1 MNSTKLRNGGQV
13 YIKDGPTK
21 PPLATITNVK
31 QEAPPLTPT
40 FTITATPKLQQVA
53 PQTMNVTPTVGSDFL
68 SSIIQAVGI
77 QSSDENND
85 MGVHQQQSVMP
96 QYTLTI
102 DGQTLKASPV
112 QYKLT
117 ETTPTFNFQ
126 QTNMEDNFS
135 GNISVDEFLKLKT
148 TPKTTQRKQQ
158 TLQPMTIEFAGSSS
172 DKKQPKIELIK
183 QQNAMQKPKINFVL
197 STPTKQ
203 QQQQQKQTVQNTP
216 NKTVSL
222 QQLFQQATT
231 SNKGGQTMVPLVVK
245 SDGSIEASNQLLSQ
259 IVAANEVTPTK
270 QQQQYTTPPVA
281 YVQLKVSFGSSENS
295 WSY

>member
-158 TLQPMTIEFAGSSS
+158 TLQPMTIEIAGSSS

-197 STPTKQ
+197 STPTK

-281 YVQLKVSFGSSENS
+281 YVQLKVSFGSKNFCSC
-295 WSY
+295 